1 MIFYWENNMV
11 VIMNEKV
18 MSDEVWFIFC
28 VRVCMKFIKSDL
40 YVVKVWMIIVRFLF
54 LNNFLI

>member
-1 MIFYWENNMV
+1 MV

-28 VRVCMKFIKSDL
+28 VRVCMKFIKSDF
-40 YVVKVWMIIVRFLF
+40 YVVKVWMIMVRFLF